1 MTYSLGF
8 CNTVTE
14 VVWETNGVEEK
25 PQAKPALVPEKAPA
39 AALEPNPPAERF
51 MFL

>member
-1 MTYSLGF
+1 MTYSPGF

-25 PQAKPALVPEKAPA
+25 PQVKPALVPEKVPA
-39 AALEPNPPAERF
+39 AAPEPNPPAERF